1 MYLMLTITMSNQE
14 QLTWSSDPLSAHFL
28 LRYIHTIVQAV
39 PAMWTPYSEAN
50 EKPPKTNPT
59 SSVKSSLTIKVIV
72 NIC

>member
-39 PAMWTPYSEAN
+39 PAMLTPYSEAN